1 MITRATAEGNPKARR
16 SLGPEVA
23 PARSARAIF
32 FADDALPM
40 SQYGS
45 GPKGEYGTPMEGS
58 LKKNIK
64 EQNFSS
70 FLSNSS

>member
-1 MITRATAEGNPKARR
+1 
-16 SLGPEVA
+16 
-23 PARSARAIF
+23 
-32 FADDALPM
+32 M